1 MNYFLFPVRTYH
13 NVSQLR
19 CFSFRQTIIRSE
31 INIFKTRATDRSLR
45 IFLSFFLEKQ
55 HMHHIQYQTTHSFI
69 LHILLDITTLVQ
81 YSYSNHNI
89 IVSLYLFSKLA
100 QHHEDHF
107 WIIARGFVVSISHF
121 STFDHDHD
129 DDAIVRSYHERQ
141 SIIRR

>member
-55 HMHHIQYQTTHSFI
+55 HMHHISNDSLYHISYYLILPHEYSILTT
-69 LHILLDITTLVQ
+69 ITTS
-81 YSYSNHNI
+81 SYP
-89 IVSLYLFSKLA
+89 LYLFSKLA

-121 STFDHDHD
+121 STFDYDHD